1 MEAVD
6 ICGQSLAKGSH
17 VRYAGT
23 GTVGNISDIKVID
36 EETWAKIDS
45 TDLWYKSNTL
55 QTVDKVEKMTKE
67 LSKEELRDKVKKMKK
82 TIGDNIEMST
92 EMCDGG
98 G

>member
-6 ICGQSLAKGSH
+6 ICGQLLTKGAY

-23 GTVGNISDIKVID
+23 GTVGNVSDIKVID
-36 EETWAKIDS
+36 EETWAKIDI

-55 QTVDKVEKMTKE
+55 QTVSKVEKTARE
-67 LSKEELRDKVKKMKK
+67 VSKEELREKVKKMKK
-82 TIGDNIEMST
+82 TIGDNVEMSS